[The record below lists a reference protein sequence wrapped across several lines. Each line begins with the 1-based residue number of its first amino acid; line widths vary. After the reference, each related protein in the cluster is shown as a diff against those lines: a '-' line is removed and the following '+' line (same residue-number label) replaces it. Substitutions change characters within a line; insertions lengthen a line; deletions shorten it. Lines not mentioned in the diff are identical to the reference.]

1 MGDGKIIKSTC
12 RGCHGG
18 CGVLVHVEG
27 GKVTRVD
34 GDPEGPANKG
44 KLCIKGKMAPFLTHH
59 PDRLTVP
66 LRRAR
71 RGWKEIGWEDA
82 LGEISERFLH
92 IRERWGSEALV
103 LGYGTG
109 RDNEAFIYRFAN
121 LFGTPNVLTAG
132 HMCYGP
138 RIATGIAMCGN
149 LPVVDYGGKPQ
160 CIIVW
165 GSNPVVSHPD
175 EYKGFYLVDSLKRG
189 VKLIIVDPRKTP
201 LAKRADIWLPLRPG
215 TDGALAW
222 GLLNAIIDRDWYD
235 GEFVAGYVHGWEDFC
250 RRAREY
256 PLSWA
261 AEVTGLKPEKIEEA
275 AELYARSSPAAIHW
289 GVAIEQGRNCTNT
302 IRLLISLMAVTGN
315 LDLPGGNVF
324 YNPPPVVR
332 ASELGLHKR
341 LPPEQRKKRLG
352 GERFRL
358 ADSIGVINPKAVWE
372 AILDE
377 NPYPVKGLFLISTN
391 PLITRANARSVK
403 AALEKVDFL
412 VVADFFLTPTARE
425 ADIVLPSATWLEV
438 DYVADFWK
446 RHGLV
451 MARQKAV
458 QIGGC
463 WSDYKIL
470 NELGK
475 KVGDERDW
483 WPTVKDAL
491 NYILSPSGLTWEEFC
506 QRGYLRGDQVFG
518 KHLHNGFSTPTRK
531 VELYSTRFDRFG
543 YDPLPGYLEPAE
555 SPRAT
560 PELLKEYPYTLITG
574 ARIPYFFHSENRMV
588 EPLRRRHPDPLVEIN
603 PHVAKEKGLTEGDWA
618 EITSCRGSC
627 KQRVKI
633 TEGVPDGIVAAQHGW
648 WFPEEK
654 DLGWDR
660 SNINLLT
667 ENDFE
672 GCDQAMGSTNLRTL
686 LCNIRKVSST
696 P

>member
-1 MGDGKIIKSTC
+1 MGGGKIIKSTC

-18 CGVLVHVEG
+18 CGVAVQVEG
-27 GKVTRVD
+27 GRVTRVE
-34 GDPEGPANKG
+34 GDPQSPTSRGR
-44 KLCIKGKMAPFLTHH
+44 LCIKGKTAPFLAHH

-66 LRRAR
+66 LRRTPH
-71 RGWKEIGWEDA
+71 GWEEITWEDA
-82 LGEISERFLH
+82 LGEISRRFLE
-92 IRERWGSEALV
+92 IRDRWGSEALV

-138 RIATGIAMCGN
+138 RIATGIATCGN
-149 LPVVDYGGKPQ
+149 LPVVDYGGNPQ
-160 CIIVW
+160 CIMAW
-165 GSNPVVSHPD
+165 GSNPVISHPD
-175 EYKGFYLVDSLKRG
+175 EYKGFDLVDSLKRG
-189 VKLIIVDPRKTP
+189 VRLIVVDPRKTP

-222 GLLNAIIDRDWYD
+222 GLLNAIIEHNLYNA
-235 GEFVAGYVHGWEDFC
+235 GFVANHVHGWEPFC
-250 RRAREY
+250 ERRREY

-261 AEVTGLKPEKIEEA
+261 AEVTGLKPKEIEQA
-275 AELYARSSPAAIHW
+275 AELLARSSPAAIHW

-302 IRLLISLMAVTGN
+302 TRLLISLMAITGN

-324 YNPPPVVR
+324 FNSPPVVR
-332 ASELGLHKR
+332 VSELGLHKR
-341 LPPEQRKKRLG
+341 LSPEQRKKRLG

-358 ADSIGVINPKAVWE
+358 ADFIGVINPRAVWE
-372 AILDE
+372 AIVEE

-391 PLITRANARSVK
+391 PLITRANARQVK

-412 VVADFFLTPTARE
+412 VVADFFLTPTAQE

-438 DYVADFWK
+438 DYVAELWK

-458 QIGGC
+458 QIGQC
-463 WSDYKIL
+463 WSDYRIL

-475 KVGDERDW
+475 RVGDEKDW

-506 QRGYLRGDQVFG
+506 QQGYLRGDGVFG
-518 KHLHNGFSTPTRK
+518 KHLQKGFSTPTRK
-531 VELYSTRFDRFG
+531 VELYSTVFGRLG

-560 PELLKEYPYTLITG
+560 PELLTEYPYTLITG
-574 ARIPYFFHSENRMV
+574 ARVPYFFHSEYRMV
-588 EPLRRRHPDPLVEIN
+588 EPLRRRHPDPLVEVN
-603 PHVAKEKGLTEGDWA
+603 PHVAEEKGLMDGDWA
-618 EITSCRGSC
+618 EIRSRRGSC

-633 TEGVPDGIVAAQHGW
+633 TDRVPYGIVAAEHGW
-648 WFPEEK
+648 WFPEE
-654 DLGWDR
+654 R
-660 SNINLLT
+660 
-667 ENDFE
+667 F
-672 GCDQAMGSTNLRTL
+672 R
-686 LCNIRKVSST
+686 
-696 P
+696 